1 MTRMPLRS
9 LIRKSLKFVGY
20 AFACGFALACLGGLP
35 AHAQG
40 PGFAPFMNTGAP
52 DAAFS
57 QMDFAQIYLDTQ
69 TKEQQK
75 YAEQRAQRQHLV
87 ETGLVSALDL
97 QASDK
102 ALQEYNQ
109 AATLMKAQHAK
120 EAIVHLQKAIVAYPK
135 FVLAHNTL
143 GLAYVD
149 QQDSRARQEFETA
162 ANLDPKFPGSFFN
175 LGMLALSAKDCQSAS
190 LHLEKA
196 ATLNPKDPKILA
208 ALAFAQN
215 ANQQYQDSIATV
227 QRVHAIDHRGLAT
240 VHYIAANAAI
250 QLKDY
255 DTVQRELTTFLAEDP
270 TNPFAPAAKKDL
282 DILAKRASPGVETS
296 TGNSQT
302 ALAGQPQPV
311 QTFPNSDRLKAELKG
326 VEGEPKGESCPS
338 CNIAPA
344 PNPAP
349 SNTTVV
355 SARPAGVIPIYGGPV
370 YTIRKAVDETAL
382 FFAVSSHGHMVNDLE
397 LSDIHILDDSKPP
410 ERVMLFIPQSKL
422 PLRLGLVIDTSGSVQ
437 DRFGFEKHAAERFLT
452 KVLNPKLDLGF
463 VIGFST
469 DNNVTQ
475 DFTADR
481 EALAKGI
488 EKLTNGGG
496 TSLFDAVSFACWKL
510 AAYPETERVARVLVI
525 FTDGEDNSS
534 HRSLK
539 QAIAEAERAGVIV
552 YTVSTV
558 EKMAYSVSSN
568 VDTSVRTDADRVLE
582 VLAERSGGESMFPG
596 DMQTLDK
603 ALDKLRDLIRSRY
616 LVVYRPADFVP
627 NGKFR
632 PVQVIAERKHERM
645 HVHVRKGYDARLE
658 GQPNWWQ
665 EGQHWNRADLEGPF
679 PEAGVQ
685 PAARPASLP

>member
-9 LIRKSLKFVGY
+9 VIPETFKFVRY
-20 AFACGFALACLGGLP
+20 VLACGFALACLGGLP

-52 DAAFS
+52 DAVFS

-97 QASDK
+97 NASDK

-109 AATLMKAQHAK
+109 AVTLMKAQHAK
-120 EAIVHLQKAIVAYPK
+120 EAIVHLQKAIAAYPK

-162 ANLDPKFPGSFFN
+162 ENLDPKFPGSFFN
-175 LGMLALSAKDCQSAS
+175 LGVLALSVKDYRSAS

-227 QRVHAIDHRGLAT
+227 QRVHVIDHRGLAT

-255 DTVQRELTTFLAEDP
+255 DTVQRELKTFLAEDP

-282 DILAKRASPGVETS
+282 DILAKRASPGAETS
-296 TGNSQT
+296 GSQ
-302 ALAGQPQPV
+302 AAEASQPKPV
-311 QTFPNSDRLKAELKG
+311 QTFPNSDRLKAELKA
-326 VEGEPKGESCPS
+326 VESESNRETS
-338 CNIAPA
+338 DAAGATNR
-344 PNPAP
+344 AP
-349 SNTTVV
+349 SDTTLA
-355 SARPAGVIPIYGGPV
+355 SAKPPGGIVPIYGGRE
-370 YTIRKAVDETAL
+370 YTIRSFVDETAL

-422 PLRLGLVIDTSGSVQ
+422 PLRLGLLIDTSGSVQ
-437 DRFGFEKHAAERFLT
+437 DRFGFEKRAAERFLT
-452 KVLNPKLDLGF
+452 KVLNPNLDLGF

-475 DFTADR
+475 DFTADP

-558 EKMAYSVSSN
+558 EKMAYSVSSK
-568 VDTSVRTDADRVLE
+568 VDTSVRTDADKILE
-582 VLAERSGGESMFPG
+582 VLAQRSGGDSLFPG

-603 ALDKLRDLIRSRY
+603 SLDKLRDLIRSRY
-616 LVVYRPADFVP
+616 LVVYKPADFAP

-632 PVQVIAERKHERM
+632 PVRVTAQRKNERM
-645 HVHVRKGYDARLE
+645 QVYVRKGYDARLE
-658 GQPNWWQ
+658 GQPGWWQ
-665 EGQHWNRADLEGPF
+665 EGQHWNRAILEGPS
-679 PEAGVQ
+679 PEPNAQLTGQ
-685 PAARPASLP
+685 TGSLP